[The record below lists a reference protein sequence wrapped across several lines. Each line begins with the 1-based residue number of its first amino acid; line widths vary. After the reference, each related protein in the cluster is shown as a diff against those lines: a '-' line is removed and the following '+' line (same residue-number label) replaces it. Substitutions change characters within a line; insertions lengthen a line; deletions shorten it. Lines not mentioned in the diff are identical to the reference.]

1 MTDATTTEEQQ
12 LRWLNGLTEHTAVV
26 ALLRVCDS
34 RSWAEQV
41 ALRRPYASV
50 RRLQAV
56 ADEVWMGLEPDDW
69 LEALAAHPRIGEA
82 GGASSAWS
90 AREQSALGTAA
101 DDVRAAIARG
111 NRAYEERF
119 GHVFLIAAQGRS
131 AEEILA
137 NLRDRLGNDPAAEVR
152 VAAEE
157 HRRITRQRIERLMQG
172 MSAITTH
179 VLDTARG
186 CSAAGMRITLEVR
199 SGTVWTSLG
208 AGVTDSDGRLGDLV
222 PTGALRAGLYRL
234 TFHTGEW
241 FAAEGVESLYPEV
254 SVVCDLRDHSG
265 HYHLPLLLS
274 PFGYSTY
281 RGS

>member
-1 MTDATTTEEQQ
+1 MVWRPTRLAACFRSCAWRCSWPASARWIRPRSCRWTLSGWPAKAAPGVSAAMTSAGWSQAAAPTSWSGPATTSPTSATPSPALCSGPNGPRVMCWSRVPTSSATGTWSARTSRNCGASWRGGRGGCGRRERAWHDHATTTEEQQ

-50 RRLQAV
+50 QRLQAV

-111 NRAYEERF
+111 NRAYEE
-119 GHVFLIAAQGRS
+119 
-131 AEEILA
+131 
-137 NLRDRLGNDPAAEVR
+137 
-152 VAAEE
+152 
-157 HRRITRQRIERLMQG
+157 
-172 MSAITTH
+172 
-179 VLDTARG
+179 
-186 CSAAGMRITLEVR
+186 
-199 SGTVWTSLG
+199 
-208 AGVTDSDGRLGDLV
+208 
-222 PTGALRAGLYRL
+222 
-234 TFHTGEW
+234 
-241 FAAEGVESLYPEV
+241 
-254 SVVCDLRDHSG
+254 
-265 HYHLPLLLS
+265 
-274 PFGYSTY
+274 
-281 RGS
+281 